1 MRFDIRLPAD
11 HFDLELCVSSGQVFR
26 WGRSS
31 DGGWVGVDGD
41 RWYRVGTAAQD
52 GRPMEVLERA
62 TGMNRD
68 ARRDALAYVA
78 EPRRAY
84 DEAVY
89 RVETNGTRRDFER
102 LFRLDWDMERIRAE
116 ILRRG
121 PEIEPYMGSLEGL
134 RLMQPSDPVE
144 AFFSFLC
151 SPNNNIP
158 RIVTM
163 VAALA
168 SYGPTFP
175 NTNLH
180 RFPEPEVLA
189 QVPES
194 ELRQRKFGYRAA
206 TIPRAAREL
215 VARGGRAYL
224 EDLKQASYEEAH
236 AALVSFYGI
245 GPKLADC
252 IALFALHHTEAVPVD
267 THLWHA
273 ATRLYFPE
281 WERAAI
287 TDLKYKAVSAHVRG
301 RFAELTGWAHQFL
314 FFDSVLNWRSRLK

>member
-1 MRFDIRLPAD
+1 MRFDVSLPAD

-26 WGRSS
+26 WGRSV

-41 RWYRVGTAAQD
+41 HWYRVASARNPERGV
-52 GRPMEVLERA
+52 EVLERA

-78 EPRRAY
+78 EPRRTY
-84 DEAVY
+84 DQATY
-89 RVETNGTRRDFER
+89 RVETNGTRKDFES
-102 LFRLDWDMERIRAE
+102 LFRLDWDMEKIRAE

-121 PEIEPYMGSLEGL
+121 PEVEPYMGTLEGL

-175 NTNLH
+175 GTRPPPLPRVRNPGPNPRGRTKG
-180 RFPEPEVLA
+180 A
-189 QVPES
+189 QVWLP
-194 ELRQRKFGYRAA
+194 RRHHPPRR
-206 TIPRAAREL
+206 PRARRPRRPRL
-215 VARGGRAYL
+215 P
-224 EDLKQASYEEAH
+224 
-236 AALVSFYGI
+236 GI
-245 GPKLADC
+245 A
-252 IALFALHHTEAVPVD
+252 
-267 THLWHA
+267 
-273 ATRLYFPE
+273 
-281 WERAAI
+281 
-287 TDLKYKAVSAHVRG
+287 
-301 RFAELTGWAHQFL
+301 
-314 FFDSVLNWRSRLK
+314 